1 MEFAPAFR
9 AAGRLGVDD
18 AALKAGVVGRN
29 VMRHAVRRVG
39 SRLEAKIVSEV
50 READPLTS
58 ESVEQALR
66 GAQVSQRTA
75 RTHNSRK
82 HDARWHQ
89 EES

>member
-1 MEFAPAFR
+1 
-9 AAGRLGVDD
+9 
-18 AALKAGVVGRN
+18 
-29 VMRHAVRRVG
+29 MRHAVRRVG